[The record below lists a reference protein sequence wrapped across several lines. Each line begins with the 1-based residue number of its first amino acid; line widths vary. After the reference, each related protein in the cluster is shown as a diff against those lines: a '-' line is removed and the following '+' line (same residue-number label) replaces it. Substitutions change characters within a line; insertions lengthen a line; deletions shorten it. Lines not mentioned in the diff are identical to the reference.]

1 MEPDYIKQK
10 ALIRILDDD
19 EALGAALKLY
29 LELDGWQVAAY
40 PSARRF
46 FAEDRPSVPGCLV
59 LDVRMPEL
67 TGLECQRLLNERQ
80 SNIPIVFIS
89 GHGVPRPQQVPP
101 VQALPRRER
110 SRFLPRQALPHRFSS
125 RWSPR

>member
-40 PSARRF
+40 NLGSPLFCRRSSVCAR
-46 FAEDRPSVPGCLV
+46 
-59 LDVRMPEL
+59 
-67 TGLECQRLLNERQ
+67 
-80 SNIPIVFIS
+80 
-89 GHGVPRPQQVPP
+89 
-101 VQALPRRER
+101 LPR
-110 SRFLPRQALPHRFSS
+110 A
-125 RWSPR
+125 

>member
-1 MEPDYIKQK
+1 MELDYIKQK

-40 PSARRF
+40 TSARRF

-67 TGLECQRLLNERQ
+67 TGLECHAYSTSGNQISRLCLF
-80 SNIPIVFIS
+80 PDTATLTWPY
-89 GHGVPRPQQVPP
+89 G
-101 VQALPRRER
+101 
-110 SRFLPRQALPHRFSS
+110 RFLTAPTISCKS
-125 RWSPR
+125 RLMRSASCAR

>member
-40 PSARRF
+40 TSARRF
-46 FAEDRPSVPGCLV
+46 AAIKYPDRVYF
-59 LDVRMPEL
+59 R
-67 TGLECQRLLNERQ
+67 T
-80 SNIPIVFIS
+80 
-89 GHGVPRPQQVPP
+89 
-101 VQALPRRER
+101 RR
-110 SRFLPRQALPHRFSS
+110 H
-125 RWSPR
+125 

>member
-40 PSARRF
+40 TSARRF
-46 FAEDRPSVPGCLV
+46 FA
-59 LDVRMPEL
+59 
-67 TGLECQRLLNERQ
+67 
-80 SNIPIVFIS
+80 
-89 GHGVPRPQQVPP
+89 
-101 VQALPRRER
+101 
-110 SRFLPRQALPHRFSS
+110 
-125 RWSPR
+125 

>member
-40 PSARRF
+40 TSARRF
-46 FAEDRPSVPGCLV
+46 FCRRSSVCA
-59 LDVRMPEL
+59 
-67 TGLECQRLLNERQ
+67 RL
-80 SNIPIVFIS
+80 PC
-89 GHGVPRPQQVPP
+89 
-101 VQALPRRER
+101 A
-110 SRFLPRQALPHRFSS
+110 
-125 RWSPR
+125 